1 MQMRVCQEVGRQAS
15 VYWDRMCT
23 IISDYVLIT
32 TINSGGTKPASS
44 RLQCSNLNKD
54 MINYRPESEYC
65 SDELIHDFICMYCR
79 FLGHGFT

>member
-23 IISDYVLIT
+23 IISDYVQIIT
-32 TINSGGTKPASS
+32 TINSTKPASS

-54 MINYRPESEYC
+54 MINYRPESEE
-65 SDELIHDFICMYCR
+65 STVQMNSFM
-79 FLGHGFT
+79 TSSA